1 MLTPPNYHLR
11 EVMYESMD
19 KSIMIF
25 KVTLPYNLTHPYIS
39 PYIYIYITILP
50 IDASSQNDSFY
61 RSESIQ

>member
-25 KVTLPYNLTHPYIS
+25 KVTLPILIYPH
-39 PYIYIYITILP
+39 IYIYISNNPSYRRVFPKRFVL
-50 IDASSQNDSFY
+50 SQ
-61 RSESIQ
+61 

>member
-39 PYIYIYITILP
+39 PYIYIYNNPSYRRVFPKRFVL
-50 IDASSQNDSFY
+50 SQ
-61 RSESIQ
+61 